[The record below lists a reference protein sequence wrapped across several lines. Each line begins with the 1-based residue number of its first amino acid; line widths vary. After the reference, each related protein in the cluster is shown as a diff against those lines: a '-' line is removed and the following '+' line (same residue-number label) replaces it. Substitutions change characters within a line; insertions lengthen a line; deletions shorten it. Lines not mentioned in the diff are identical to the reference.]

1 MPIYEYRRPDGTTF
15 ELQQTFAEDALKVD
29 PDTGVPVERVLH
41 PPAVHF
47 KGKGFYNTDYGTRK
61 RQRETAAAAEGS
73 SSSDSSSSKDS
84 SKSSSS
90 GDSSSSGSDSS
101 AGSGSS
107 SGGESKGDKAS
118 SSGSSG
124 SNDSSG
130 SSKSSKE
137 AKPAAAKKS

>member
-15 ELQQTFAEDALKVD
+15 EIQQSFSEDALTVD

-47 KGKGFYNTDYGTRK
+47 KGKGFYNTDYGTKK

-73 SSSDSSSSKDS
+73 SSSKDSSSGKDS
-84 SKSSSS
+84 SAKEGSSSSSAEGSSSASSS
-90 GDSSSSGSDSS
+90 GDGAKAEKGSK
-101 AGSGSS
+101 
-107 SGGESKGDKAS
+107 E
-118 SSGSSG
+118 
-124 SNDSSG
+124 
-130 SSKSSKE
+130 SSKAKD

>member
-15 ELQQTFAEDALKVD
+15 ELQQSFSEEALTVD

-73 SSSDSSSSKDS
+73 SGKDSSSSKDS
-84 SKSSSS
+84 SSKEGSSSSSESSSSSSSS
-90 GDSSSSGSDSS
+90 GDGAKGEKSSSAKESG
-101 AGSGSS
+101 
-107 SGGESKGDKAS
+107 
-118 SSGSSG
+118 
-124 SNDSSG
+124 
-130 SSKSSKE
+130 KSTG
-137 AKPAAAKKS
+137 AKPVADKKD

>member
-15 ELQQTFAEDALKVD
+15 ELQQSFSEEALTVD

-73 SSSDSSSSKDS
+73 SAKDSSSKDS
-84 SKSSSS
+84 SSKEGSSSS
-90 GDSSSSGSDSS
+90 G
-101 AGSGSS
+101 
-107 SGGESKGDKAS
+107 E
-118 SSGSSG
+118 SSGSSASSG
-124 SNDSSG
+124 DGAKGEKSSG
-130 SSKSSKE
+130 SKESGKSKD
-137 AKPAAAKKS
+137 AKPAASKKD